1 MELREKLGE
10 REKPSDVLLP
20 ALLNFPSTK
29 SEKKKGKSDVSLC
42 KGGRTKEKVGR
53 A

>member
-1 MELREKLGE
+1 MERREKLGE
-10 REKPSDVLLP
+10 REKPSDILLP